1 MARAHGFAAGRPR
14 AGSAAAAGALAG
26 LAIGIAGVPTAG
38 ADPVEVGVIAS
49 VDGQDRYEGFMS
61 PFGVLYR
68 DGGIGILVAGD
79 MFGVTSRATAPPPGV
94 PDALLDDS
102 DGSEPSDTAGI
113 VPTSDTGWFFGIV
126 DLTNGMIQSPQ
137 WAEWTFDV
145 SGLTGLRATG
155 LFAAM
160 GIFEQGS
167 DGFVISWSL
176 DGGAYEPLFTGQ
188 TDVAGTQT
196 YTMASGAVVELER
209 PMRLNGVALD
219 NRFRPFSAE
228 IPGTGTTLKIHLI
241 AWADG
246 NPEAMAFR
254 DLRILAEAS
263 GGGCVADMNGDGA
276 ADVGDL
282 LAFLGAFRAQA
293 PSADVDGDG
302 SATVSDLLAFLGAFR
317 AGCPAG
323 A

>member
-1 MARAHGFAAGRPR
+1 
-14 AGSAAAAGALAG
+14 
-26 LAIGIAGVPTAG
+26 
-38 ADPVEVGVIAS
+38 
-49 VDGQDRYEGFMS
+49 
-61 PFGVLYR
+61 
-68 DGGIGILVAGD
+68 
-79 MFGVTSRATAPPPGV
+79 
-94 PDALLDDS
+94 
-102 DGSEPSDTAGI
+102 
-113 VPTSDTGWFFGIV
+113 
-126 DLTNGMIQSPQ
+126 
-137 WAEWTFDV
+137 
-145 SGLTGLRATG
+145 
-155 LFAAM
+155 
-160 GIFEQGS
+160 
-167 DGFVISWSL
+167 
-176 DGGAYEPLFTGQ
+176 FTGQ